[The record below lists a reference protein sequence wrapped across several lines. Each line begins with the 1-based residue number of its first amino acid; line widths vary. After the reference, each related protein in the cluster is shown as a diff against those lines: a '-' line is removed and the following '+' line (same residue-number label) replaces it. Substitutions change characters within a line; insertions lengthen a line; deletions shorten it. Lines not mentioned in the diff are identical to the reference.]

1 MTIAILTVLAG
12 LLALVPVFLNARK
25 NIKANQNAMGKVDDT
40 TLRDSMDAVDRL
52 HPPPP
57 AA

>member
-1 MTIAILTVLAG
+1 MGIAILTLIAG

-25 NIKANQNAMGKVDDT
+25 NIKANQNEMGKVDDT
-40 TLRDSMDAVDRL
+40 VLRDSMSAVDRL
-52 HPPPP
+52 HPPP